1 MKNIIFSI
9 AIILLFSSNCVPQKM
24 GDAYRLFINKINLPL
39 DRSGIIADVNI
50 PSEGTL
56 GRFEESSFLFSGGFF
71 LSGYSDGTLWANAVA
86 SASLVEDYIPGV
98 VGNQVNASM
107 YVVKN
112 TDPQGGL
119 SYQDW
124 ADAVAIGA
132 DFYDVDGD
140 AVYNSNIDIPD
151 ILGDETVWCVYND
164 GVPSAN
170 RRWNAVA
177 LIGIEIRQT
186 VFAYNADTWS
196 LYNIIFI
203 RYRIK
208 YTGLGNP
215 GEPNK
220 LDNIYFGLWDDPDI
234 GSSYQTYLTGCD
246 TILNACFTYKAG
258 SDPGGYGNNP
268 PSFFVD
274 LLSGP
279 VEYIPGETFIDID
292 GDGEYT
298 EGIDT
303 PLDTAYSVRG
313 TNIGIIEYPGARNQ
327 TLSSF
332 VEYFNGFSDPY
343 LNDPNDHVQ
352 ARNYMLG
359 LKSNGEA
366 VNPCNFSVGEVH
378 GGVDCNTVDPR
389 FWFSGDPVTDMG
401 WIGIQP
407 WDVRQ
412 MANTGPFTLWKDT
425 QENREAGRLI
435 EKEIFAAYVVGRGV
449 DRLNSITIARDIS
462 AMAHQ
467 VFDYNFPV
475 ITDIKEAE
483 SHPLNYSLSQNY
495 PNPFNP
501 STTIKFSLPNSDYVT
516 INIYNAL
523 GEEVAVLLNEK
534 KEPGYHQVEFN
545 AGHLPSGIYFY
556 QLQAGDFIE
565 TKKMILMK

>member
-39 DRSGIIADVNI
+39 DRSGVIADVNI
-50 PSEGTL
+50 PPEGTL

-71 LSGYSDGTLWANAVA
+71 LSGYSDGTPWANAVA

-124 ADAVAIGA
+124 EDAVSLGA

-140 AVYNSNIDIPD
+140 GQYNPNIDKPD
-151 ILGDETVWCVYND
+151 ILGDETVWCIYND

-177 LIGIEIRQT
+177 PLGIEIRQT
-186 VFAYNADTWS
+186 VFAYSSVIDTLNLS
-196 LYNIIFI
+196 NIIFI

-208 YTGLGNP
+208 YVGLGIPN
-215 GEPNK
+215 EPNK
-220 LDNIYFGLWDDPDI
+220 LDDVYFGLWDDPDI
-234 GSSYQTYLTGCD
+234 GSDDYQKDLVGSD
-246 TILNACFTYKAG
+246 VSLNAIFTYKG
-258 SDPGGYGNNP
+258 VTGPNYGNNP

-298 EGIDT
+298 ESVDT

-327 TLSSF
+327 PLSS
-332 VEYFNGFSDPY
+332 VIEYFNGFSDPN
-343 LNDPNDHVQ
+343 LNDPSTHLQ
-352 ARNYMLG
+352 ARNNMLG

-366 VNPCNFSVGEVH
+366 VEPCNFSVGEVR
-378 GGVDCNTVDPR
+378 GGVDCNTVNPL
-389 FWFSGDPVTDMG
+389 FWFSGDPVTNVG

-435 EKEIFAAYVVGRGV
+435 EKEIFAAYIVGRGI
-449 DRLNSITIARDIS
+449 DRLNSITIARNIS
-462 AMAHQ
+462 WMAHQ
-467 VFDYNFPV
+467 IYNLNFPV
-475 ITDIKEAE
+475 TTDVNETE
-483 SHPLNYSLSQNY
+483 ENLFNYTLLQNY
-495 PNPFNP
+495 PNPFN
-501 STTIKFSLPNSDYVT
+501 
-516 INIYNAL
+516 
-523 GEEVAVLLNEK
+523 
-534 KEPGYHQVEFN
+534 
-545 AGHLPSGIYFY
+545 
-556 QLQAGDFIE
+556 QLQKLVGRHQ
-565 TKKMILMK
+565 